1 MSRLN
6 SRIRQSYQDGD
17 IHMKYAPFE
26 IERFFRQHEFSAPY
40 GISSSDCEPLTL
52 PELLSYASPQ
62 RREQFEQL
70 WLGYTENQ
78 GHPELRAAIAGLHE
92 GVAADDVIEVVPEEG
107 IFLTMNALLEA
118 GDHVVA
124 IAPSFQS
131 LWEIAR
137 AKGCE
142 LSFWHQRQSGSGW
155 HFDLDELAGLI
166 RPDTKMLIVNFPHN
180 PSGCLPGRAE
190 FERVVELARQHN
202 LILFSDEIYRFSEQD
217 AALRLPSACEL
228 YERSVTLGGLSKCFG
243 LPGLRV
249 GWLITPDAA
258 LSHELQELKSYVTI
272 CASAPSEILA
282 LIGLENWRALTART
296 VEIVQRNIAHCRAF
310 FARHDGLF
318 QVSYPQAGT
327 VTLVE
332 LKSGTSVDDFAA
344 AALAEQGVMVLPA
357 SVMLFEG
364 NFFRLGL
371 GRRSLPHALEPLEQ
385 VISDHLL

>member
-1 MSRLN
+1 
-6 SRIRQSYQDGD
+6 
-17 IHMKYAPFE
+17 MKYCPFE
-26 IERFFRQHEFSAPY
+26 IEHFFRQHEFSAPH

-52 PELLSYASPQ
+52 PELLSYAGPQ

-92 GVAADDVIEVVPEEG
+92 GVGADDVIEVVPEEG

-118 GDHVVA
+118 GDHVVT

-142 LSFWHQRQSGSGW
+142 LSFWHQRQSESGW
-155 HFDLDELAGLI
+155 HFDLEELAGLI

-190 FERVVELARQHN
+190 LERVVELARQHN

-228 YERSVTLGGLSKCFG
+228 YERSVVLGGLSKCFG

-282 LIGLENWRALTART
+282 LIGLENWQALTTRT
-296 VEIVQRNIAHCRAF
+296 VEIVQQNIAHCRAF
-310 FARHDGLF
+310 FGRHDGLF

-332 LKSGTSVDDFAA
+332 LKSDTSVDDFAA
-344 AALAEQGVMVLPA
+344 AAVAEQGVMVLPA

-385 VISDHLL
+385 VISDHLA

>member
-1 MSRLN
+1 
-6 SRIRQSYQDGD
+6 
-17 IHMKYAPFE
+17 MKYAPFE
-26 IERFFRQHEFSAPY
+26 IEHFFRQHEFSAPY

-62 RREQFEQL
+62 RRKQFEQL

-78 GHPELRAAIAGLHE
+78 GHPELRAAIAALHQ
-92 GVAADDVIEVVPEEG
+92 GVAGDDVIEVVPEEG

-137 AKGCE
+137 AKGCQ
-142 LSFWHQRQSGSGW
+142 LSFWRQRQTECGW

-180 PSGCLPGRAE
+180 PSGYLPDHADFKRI
-190 FERVVELARQHN
+190 VELARQHN

-217 AALRLPSACEL
+217 PALRLPSACEL
-228 YERSVTLGGLSKCFG
+228 YERSVVLGGLSKCFG

-258 LSHELQELKSYVTI
+258 LSQEVQELKSYVTI

-282 LIGLENWRALTART
+282 LIGLENWQALTARA
-296 VEIVQRNIAHCRAF
+296 VEIVRRNIEHCRAF
-310 FARHDGLF
+310 FGRYAGLF
-318 QVSYPQAGT
+318 WVRYPQSGT

-332 LKSGTSVDDFAA
+332 LRADRSVDDFAA
-344 AALAEQGVMVLPA
+344 AAVADQGVTILPA
-357 SVMLFEG
+357 SVMLFES
-364 NFFRLGL
+364 NYFRLGL
-371 GRRSLPHALEPLEQ
+371 GRRSLPQALEPLEQ

>member
-1 MSRLN
+1 
-6 SRIRQSYQDGD
+6 
-17 IHMKYAPFE
+17 MKYAPFE

-52 PELLSYASPQ
+52 PELLAYAGPK

-78 GHPELRAAIAGLHE
+78 GHPELRAAIAGLHR
-92 GVAADDVIEVVPEEG
+92 GIAADDVIEVVPEEG
-107 IFLTMNALLEA
+107 VFLTMNALLEA

-137 AKGCE
+137 ANGCE
-142 LSFWHQRQSGSGW
+142 LSFWQQRRTASGW
-155 HFDLDELAGLI
+155 QFDLDELEALI
-166 RPDTKMLIVNFPHN
+166 RPDTKMLVVNFPHN
-180 PSGCLPGRAE
+180 PSGYLPSRAD
-190 FERVVELARQHN
+190 FERVVDLARRHN
-202 LILFSDEIYRFSEQD
+202 VILFSDEIYRFSEHDQ
-217 AALRLPSACEL
+217 ALRLPSACEL
-228 YERSVTLGGLSKCFG
+228 YERAVVLGGLSKCFG

-249 GWLITPDAA
+249 GWLITRDAA
-258 LSHELQELKSYVTI
+258 LSHALQELKSYVTI

-282 LIGLENWRALTART
+282 LIGLESWEALTART
-296 VEIVQRNIAHCRAF
+296 VEIVRRNIEHCRAF
-310 FARHDGLF
+310 FGRYDGLF
-318 QVSYPQAGT
+318 QVSYPRAGT

-332 LKSGTSVDDFAA
+332 LMTDTSVDDFAA
-344 AALAEQGVMVLPA
+344 AAVAEQGVTVLPA

-364 NFFRLGL
+364 NYFRLGL
-371 GRRSLPHALEPLEQ
+371 GRRSLQHALEPLEQ